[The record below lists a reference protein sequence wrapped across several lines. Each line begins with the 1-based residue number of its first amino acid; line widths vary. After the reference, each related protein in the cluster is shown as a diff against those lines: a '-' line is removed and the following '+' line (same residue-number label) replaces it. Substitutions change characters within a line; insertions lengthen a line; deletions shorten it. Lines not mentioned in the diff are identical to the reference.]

1 MNFIHQQTEKS
12 LCWYNHFA
20 PLYDPLLRI
29 IETSI
34 FVYWRK
40 LLWNKVEGKNIL
52 EVGVG
57 TGLNFPFYPAGTSI
71 TAVDNSE
78 SMLSKAREKARKQN
92 LKVDL
97 KLMNIQRMDFQDNS
111 FDTVVSAM
119 VFCAFNEPQEGLRE
133 VKRVVR
139 SGGKIVMLEH
149 CNSDK
154 KWLASLINL
163 INPLVAGLTGE
174 NFNRDTVYNVKASG
188 LIVENVIRLSS
199 IFRLIEARKERI
211 FMLK

>member
-1 MNFIHQQTEKS
+1 LNFIHQQTEKS

-57 TGLNFPFYPAGTSI
+57 TGLNFPFYPAETSI